1 MKRHPHLR
9 ATTHINLRAHQ
20 PKPPANPP
28 TSSVY
33 RRVLI
38 SRSESAP
45 RGSYK
50 CPNPSIGALQ
60 KIPFLNTMT
69 TAKCSENYEPFSQTC
84 HSRKQLPLLS
94 RIHKIAQIET
104 HQREF
109 ELESMKEELQ
119 FMELVKALNII

>member
-9 ATTHINLRAHQ
+9 TTTHINLRAHQ

-28 TSSVY
+28 TSSVF
-33 RRVLI
+33 RRGLI
-38 SRSESAP
+38 TRSESAP
-45 RGSYK
+45 RGSYR

-60 KIPFLNTMT
+60 KIPFLSTMT
-69 TAKCSENYEPFSQTC
+69 KRSELYEPFSQTC

-109 ELESMKEELQ
+109 ELESLEEELQ
-119 FMELVKALNII
+119 FMELVKALNVI